1 MQHTRA
7 VPPCR
12 PFPLQPLCFLGD
24 PAATL
29 PSWRPKM
36 QRDATLN
43 PNFDP
48 CSGPPSSSAGSR
60 MPALRARQNDETNP
74 PPPLTL
80 APKTPYFS
88 ARRGRA
94 LRRDKAPYSRS
105 NPSLSRQTT
114 KRSQTGCAPSHHVRT
129 IRPPSHPHIESLQCD
144 IPSPAHSACN
154 VMQHR
159 NRKSSGPY
167 RPRTA
172 PRTAASHA
180 TSCNIPA
187 VPPRRPSPFQLLCF
201 LGDLGGSFASL
212 RATNATRC
220 NTKFEFGPRIGP
232 PSPPWYADPDRAK
245 RRNEPKPT
253 FYPRESVSIRGQLS
267 LELAATL
274 C

>member
-114 KRSQTGCAPSHHVRT
+114 KRSQIGRAPSHHVRT
-129 IRPPSHPHIESLQCD
+129 IRPPSHPHIEFPVRHPVACTFRVQRNATSQSK
-144 IPSPAHSACN
+144 IIRPVPPS
-154 VMQHR
+154 
-159 NRKSSGPY
+159 NRPQNGGV
-167 RPRTA
+167 
-172 PRTAASHA
+172 
-180 TSCNIPA
+180 SCNIMQHT
-187 VPPRRPSPFQLLCF
+187 RRPTPPPFPFPTPLFSWRSWRFLCV
-201 LGDLGGSFASL
+201 FASNK
-212 RATNATRC
+212 R
-220 NTKFEFGPRIGP
+220 NTM
-232 PSPPWYADPDRAK
+232 
-245 RRNEPKPT
+245 
-253 FYPRESVSIRGQLS
+253 QH
-267 LELAATL
+267 
-274 C
+274 